1 MKHRLVPPSR
11 RNRRRNVWAAAVIA
25 LAAGGLFLAGC
36 GPGGAA
42 GTPGSGAQAP
52 GEEPAPASTAV
63 RLVTDRQ
70 RYAPAEPMRLTVR
83 NEGQEEIQLSGGLG
97 GLRGWRLQG
106 GAREP
111 WAHGL
116 METAALVP
124 VAPGASAELG
134 PVPAP
139 ERPGRYLLQVTY
151 FTGSGQGKAEAT
163 IEVTG
168 R

>member
-1 MKHRLVPPSR
+1 V
-11 RNRRRNVWAAAVIA
+11 AAFIA
-25 LAAGGLFLAGC
+25 LAAGGLFLTGC
-36 GPGGAA
+36 GPAGAA
-42 GTPGSGAQAP
+42 GNPGSGGQAP
-52 GEEPAPASTAV
+52 GAEPAPAAAAV

-70 RYAPAEPMRLTVR
+70 RYAPGAPMRLTVR
-83 NEGQEEIQLSGGLG
+83 NEGREEIQLSGGLG
-97 GLRGWRLQG
+97 GLRGWRLEG

-111 WAHGL
+111 WDHGL

-151 FTGSGQGKAEAT
+151 FAGGSPGQAEAT
-163 IEVTG
+163 IEVSD